1 MLEENFR
8 KNLSKLRPYKPGKSE
23 EEIKKEY
30 GITEIIKLGSNEN
43 PYGCSEK
50 VKDILREE
58 INTNIYPDNYVY
70 YLRKKLSEKYKIGEE
85 NFIFGNG
92 SVEIL
97 QMICRIML
105 DADDEVLTCKPT
117 FQSYKSEC
125 IIQNAKI
132 VEVPLKKH
140 KFDLQGILE
149 KITEKTKI
157 IFICN
162 PNNPTGTI
170 ITEEEQKEFLSKV
183 PKNILVLLDEAY
195 YEYVTS
201 EEYPKSINM
210 LKEYENICIL
220 RTFSK
225 AYGLAG
231 LRIGYGIASK
241 KIIEELEKVRVPFN
255 ISEITQKSAYVA
267 LEDEEFIKKCN
278 EKNNEVKEYIYENL
292 EKNNIEY
299 IKTQANFIMINVQND
314 GVKIANKLLE
324 KGIIVRPGFEDMG
337 NFIRVTIGTKEE
349 MQIVLEEL
357 NKIIKQ
363 EAI

>member
-1 MLEENFR
+1 MIGNNQF
-8 KNLSKLRPYKPGKSE
+8 
-23 EEIKKEY
+23 
-30 GITEIIKLGSNEN
+30 TN
-43 PYGCSEK
+43 PY
-50 VKDILREE
+50 
-58 INTNIYPDNYVY
+58 T
-70 YLRKKLSEKYKIGEE
+70 
-85 NFIFGNG
+85 
-92 SVEIL
+92 
-97 QMICRIML
+97 
-105 DADDEVLTCKPT
+105 
-117 FQSYKSEC
+117 
-125 IIQNAKI
+125 
-132 VEVPLKKH
+132 
-140 KFDLQGILE
+140 
-149 KITEKTKI
+149 
-157 IFICN
+157 
-162 PNNPTGTI
+162 
-170 ITEEEQKEFLSKV
+170 EEQKEFLSKV

-299 IKTQANFIMINVQND
+299 IKTQANFIIINVQND

-357 NKIIKQ
+357 IQNTVSFSLIQSPKRQ
-363 EAI
+363 